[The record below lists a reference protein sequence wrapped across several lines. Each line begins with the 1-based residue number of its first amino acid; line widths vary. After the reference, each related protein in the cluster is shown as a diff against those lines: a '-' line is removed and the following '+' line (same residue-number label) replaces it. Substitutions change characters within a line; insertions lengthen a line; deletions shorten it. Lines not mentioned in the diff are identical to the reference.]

1 MRPAKNLV
9 FYQTLAPAARNCGGR
24 GFSRTDLIETR
35 GLRVAAGSR
44 NCAEARVRA
53 INCGTR
59 GFAQLRAI
67 AGFAAFFFLSRLSFQ
82 RFLPRPI
89 RNTASREHF
98 SQLKGSPPRA
108 IARGGD
114 PFSCER
120 CSREAVFRMGRGQN
134 LWKERRERREGDR
147 KGATGGA
154 AGAIAR
160 VRAIARP
167 SPNGTVRA
175 RPYQD
180 GTRRNPT

>member
-1 MRPAKNLV
+1 MYPGFVHQPQFCELGQAFKAASGRCWNPAAPHIYNRTPDFYSRGKKMRPAKNLV

-67 AGFAAFFFLSRLSFQ
+67 VGFAPFFFLSRLSFQ

-89 RNTASREHF
+89 RNRASREHF

-114 PFSCER
+114 PFS
-120 CSREAVFRMGRGQN
+120 
-134 LWKERRERREGDR
+134 
-147 KGATGGA
+147 
-154 AGAIAR
+154 
-160 VRAIARP
+160 
-167 SPNGTVRA
+167 
-175 RPYQD
+175 
-180 GTRRNPT
+180 

>member
-89 RNTASREHF
+89 RNRASREHF

-108 IARGGD
+108 IARKARPG
-114 PFSCER
+114 
-120 CSREAVFRMGRGQN
+120 
-134 LWKERRERREGDR
+134 
-147 KGATGGA
+147 GGA
-154 AGAIAR
+154 VCAIAR
-160 VRAIARP
+160 TKDERPRCLGLQLFLSSTAMKPARFASWVRAENRGAFKR
-167 SPNGTVRA
+167 
-175 RPYQD
+175 
-180 GTRRNPT
+180 